1 MASAAQVP
9 QKLTTMP
16 PRRMAQIMNESATNE
31 ALVQDLLRLLDVE
44 KRGEDQFLGSRKPG
58 GVGRVFGGQVIA
70 QALGAAE
77 RTVSEER
84 EVHSLHAY
92 FLRGGSEDHAIDYRI
107 ERDFDGGSFSNR
119 RVIASQQGKPILN
132 LTASFHKSEGGV
144 SHQDAMPDITPP
156 ADLPSQEDLIAR
168 FADKLPESMQQ
179 FVMQKRPIEIRPVNW
194 KHWLGVEKGPPV
206 LATWFRTVAPL
217 ADDPLVHRSIL
228 AYASDYTLLGTATV
242 PHGLGWMRGDVQGV
256 SLDHAVWFHDK
267 FRADDWLLYYTE
279 SSWAGRARGFCRGK
293 IFSRDGRLVAETA
306 QEGLIR
312 LKTGI

>member
-1 MASAAQVP
+1 MARGM
-9 QKLTTMP
+9 T
-16 PRRMAQIMNESATNE
+16 ESTTNE
-31 ALVQDLLRLLDVE
+31 ELVQGLLRLLDVE
-44 KRGEDQFLGSRKPG
+44 QCGEDQFLGSRKPG

-70 QALGAAE
+70 QALAAAE
-77 RTVSEER
+77 RTIAEER

-92 FLRGGSEDHAIDYRI
+92 FLRGGSEDHEIDYSI
-107 ERDFDGGSFSNR
+107 TRDFDGGSFSNR

-132 LTASFHKSEGGV
+132 LTASFHKPETGL
-144 SHQDAMPDITPP
+144 SHQDTMPDIAPP
-156 ADLPSQEDLIAR
+156 ADLPSQQDLIAR

-179 FVMQKRPIEIRPVNW
+179 FVKQKRPIEIRPVNW

-206 LATWFRTVAPL
+206 LATWFRTIAPL
-217 ADDPLVHRSIL
+217 PEDPRVHRAVL
-228 AYASDYTLLGTATV
+228 AYASDYTLLGTSTV

-279 SSWAGRARGFCRGK
+279 SSWAGGGRGFTRGRVY
-293 IFSRDGRLVAETA
+293 SRDGRLVAETA

-312 LKTGI
+312 IKTKA